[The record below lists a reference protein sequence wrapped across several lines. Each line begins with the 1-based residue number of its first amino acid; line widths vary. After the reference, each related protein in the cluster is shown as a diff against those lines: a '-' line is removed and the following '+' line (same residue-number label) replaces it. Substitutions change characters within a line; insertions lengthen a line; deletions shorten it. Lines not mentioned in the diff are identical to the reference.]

1 MTPRRILLAA
11 AIVFVLFGYPGFL
24 YGHTVDELF
33 DSRTGGFTDWGSPIF
48 TEIWR
53 VVAFAFDGTAGMF
66 VLQGGLLLG
75 GSYALL
81 RRALPDR
88 SAAWGAMLALLLPQ
102 LIVTTA
108 LVGEDAMLAGLL
120 VTGYALVLE
129 ECRWRRTGG
138 VALLMLAAGMQEGA
152 SLAVLPLLLTVPW
165 TPRRWRRI
173 AIAIAVWGAI
183 LVTAF
188 ALDRVVVD
196 SRTHRREATLAM
208 VDLTGTI
215 AHANLDDAAL
225 VQLHAPFAV
234 TTQITARAK
243 LANAKRQTDRG
254 DNRLFE
260 PITDDTRDDLIAAR
274 RTLSRAQP
282 AAYLAHRVHEFAVLL
297 GLRRDPHMQ
306 PIFFS
311 EFAPS
316 KKAGLE
322 ISHMAHHSLVQ
333 KLLLWPVRK
342 LSKTRLFR
350 SYLFFFLGIAVLVIA
365 VVRRHGLA
373 AALLASALAYELV
386 LGITTFDPSYAD
398 SQWLRVATTLAAWF
412 VALEVRNER
421 IGKQAALGVTDHDL
435 VRDG

>member
-1 MTPRRILLAA
+1 MTTRRILLAA

-24 YGHTVDELF
+24 HGQTVDALF

-53 VVAFAFDGTAGMF
+53 VVAFAFDGTAAMF

-75 GSYALL
+75 GCYALL

-88 SAAWGAMLALLLPQ
+88 SAAWGATLVLLLPP

-108 LVGEDAMLAGLL
+108 LISEDAMLAGLL

-129 ECRWRRTGG
+129 EGRWRRAGG
-138 VALLMLAAGMQEGA
+138 VAVLVLACGMQEGA
-152 SLAVLPLLLTVPW
+152 SLAVLPLVLTVPW
-165 TPRRWRRI
+165 TTQRWRRF
-173 AIAIAVWGAI
+173 AVAVAVWAAI
-183 LVTAF
+183 LVLAF
-188 ALDRVVVD
+188 AFDRVVVD
-196 SRTHRREATLAM
+196 SRTHRREATLAL

-225 VQLHAPFAV
+225 RELHVPFAV
-234 TTQITARAK
+234 TTQITARARI
-243 LANAKRQTDRG
+243 ANAKRQTDHG
-254 DNRLFE
+254 DTRLFE
-260 PITDDTRDDLIAAR
+260 PVTDDTREAVIAAR
-274 RTLSRAQP
+274 RTLSRAEP
-282 AAYLAHRVHEFAVLL
+282 RAYLAHRIHEFAVLL
-297 GLRRDPHMQ
+297 GLQRDPHMK

-333 KLLLWPVRK
+333 KLLIWPVRK
-342 LSKTRLFR
+342 LSKTPLFR
-350 SYLFFFLGIAVLVIA
+350 SYLFFFLAVVLLAVA

-373 AALLASALAYELV
+373 AAVLASAIAYELV
-386 LGITTFDPSYAD
+386 LGITTFDPCYAD
-398 SQWLRVATTLAAWF
+398 SQWLRVATTLAAWLI
-412 VALEVRNER
+412 VLKTRHER
-421 IGKQAALGVTDHDL
+421 IGEQAPLGVADNDPVHD
-435 VRDG
+435 G